1 MRPTIRTTF
10 VLLVSL
16 SLVVACQRR
25 DDPEPVE
32 QPGDEQ
38 VEDERA
44 EKADDGDRKAKKE
57 GDHKKDK
64 KKKKKKDKQIAKS
77 SEIPGTENQIEWD
90 DDVPEVDFELTAP
103 EEGQVLETGDEVAIE
118 FDLSGYRI
126 GKEIG
131 QHIHV
136 IIDNEPYI
144 AHYEDGEAV
153 VVEDLEPGTH
163 TIRAFPSRHYHL
175 SLKEEGAYDAVTFHV
190 EEESEEFDFD
200 PDEPYITYSRPK
212 GTYSKEGAEELLL
225 DFYVSNVELGDDA
238 RVVYEVDGEEQD
250 ELEEWEPILMPP
262 LEPGEHD
269 VRLRLVDGDGELIE
283 NGGYNDTIRTI
294 TVEE

>member
-1 MRPTIRTTF
+1 MTRPTIRTAF

-16 SLVVACQRR
+16 SLLVACQRR

-38 VEDERA
+38 VEDEA
-44 EKADDGDRKAKKE
+44 GEKAEDGDRRAKKDE
-57 GDHKKDK
+57 KHAK
-64 KKKKKKDKQIAKS
+64 KKKKQIAKS
-77 SEIPGTENQIEWD
+77 SEIPGTENQLTWD

-103 EEGQVLETGDEVAIE
+103 EEDQVLESGDEVAIE
-118 FDLSGYRI
+118 FDLSDYRI

-136 IIDNEPYI
+136 IVDNEPYI

-175 SLKEEGAYDAVTFHV
+175 SLKEDGAYDAVTFHV

-212 GTYSKEGAEELLL
+212 GTYSSEGAEELLL

-238 RVVYEVDGEEQD
+238 RVVYEVDGEKEG

-262 LEPGEHD
+262 LEPGEHE

-283 NGGYNDTIRTI
+283 NGGYNDTTRTI
-294 TVEE
+294 TVKE